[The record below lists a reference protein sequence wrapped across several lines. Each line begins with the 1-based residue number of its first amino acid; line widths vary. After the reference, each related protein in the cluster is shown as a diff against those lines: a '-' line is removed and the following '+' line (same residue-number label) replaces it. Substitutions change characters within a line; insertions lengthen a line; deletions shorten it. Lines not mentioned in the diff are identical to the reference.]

1 MQNLSKEPKVNPLA
15 GLMRQPKLYIKLP
28 SQGMFWPAGAI
39 ELAEEYAVYSMTAKD
54 ELMLKNPATQVGG
67 QALVD
72 VIQSCIPSI
81 KNAWQAPG
89 IDLDTILIAIR
100 IATYGSVMQ
109 TPVTLENIT
118 EDYPVDLSA
127 VLASILENTCWTDQ
141 LTLDNG
147 MIIFLRPLP
156 YKAIARAGS
165 ESSETQKII
174 DLVNNDKLNEEQKV
188 AKFKESFVKITD
200 LTLGAVADS
209 ISKIIT
215 VDNEVVE
222 NAVYIQEFM
231 EQCDRDI
238 FNAVRGRINELTV
251 QNAIKPIQ
259 AKSTPRMQEM
269 GFPEDIE
276 VPVVF
281 TPASFFQ

>member
-1 MQNLSKEPKVNPLA
+1 M
-15 GLMRQPKLYIKLP
+15 
-28 SQGMFWPAGAI
+28 PAN
-39 ELAEEYAVYSMTAKD
+39 KHDD
-54 ELMLKNPATQVGG
+54 EIFREKRIIKNP
-67 QALVD
+67 
-72 VIQSCIPSI
+72 I
-81 KNAWQAPG
+81 K
-89 IDLDTILIAIR
+89 
-100 IATYGSVMQ
+100 
-109 TPVTLENIT
+109 
-118 EDYPVDLSA
+118 
-127 VLASILENTCWTDQ
+127 
-141 LTLDNG
+141 
-147 MIIFLRPLP
+147 F
-156 YKAIARAGS
+156 
-165 ESSETQKII
+165 KIS
-174 DLVNNDKLNEEQKV
+174 LNEEQKV

-238 FNAVRGRINELTV
+238 FNAIRGRINELTL